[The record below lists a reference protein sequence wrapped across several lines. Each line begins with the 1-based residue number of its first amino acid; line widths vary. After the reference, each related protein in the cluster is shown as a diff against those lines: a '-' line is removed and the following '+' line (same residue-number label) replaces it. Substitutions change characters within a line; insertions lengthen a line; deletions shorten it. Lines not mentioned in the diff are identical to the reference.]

1 LAGAII
7 VLMQFH
13 KHLLSNGLRVITVPM
28 PALASVTVTVWVKTG
43 SRNED
48 AKTSG
53 ISHFLEH
60 MTFKGSPKRPS
71 AKDISEAVDAIGGEM
86 NAGTS
91 KEWTDFYIKTRA
103 QNLDIAMDVLS
114 DMVINPLIDAKE
126 IEREKGV
133 IVEEIAMYEDTP
145 MMHIGDVFEQLIFK
159 GNPLGWDTTGSA
171 KTVKSITRAD
181 FIEYRKMHYFTD
193 NLLLTVSGGITEKEA
208 IKLAEKYFSQITPTS
223 PRLRG
228 ASRFQ
233 SDQKHPEV
241 LLYSQKKEQAH
252 LIIGFRGNARNYKYR
267 YAEAVLSAILGAGMS
282 SRMFIEVR
290 ERRGLA
296 YSVRTSV
303 DRYMDTGY
311 LATYAGVDPGKAT
324 EAIKVIMEQYLGI
337 SSGQFPVSSVE
348 LKKAKE
354 IIKGHIALALEDT
367 RAINDFY
374 GEDELFGTGNESPEE
389 VFAKVDKVTIEE
401 VVAEAKKLFKPEKL
415 NLAIIGPFKDKE
427 KFVKLLQ

>member
-1 LAGAII
+1 
-7 VLMQFH
+7 MQFH
-13 KHLLSNGLRVITVPM
+13 KHILTNGLRVITVPM
-28 PALASVTVTVWVKTG
+28 PTLPSVTVTVWVKTG

-48 AKTSG
+48 KKVSG

-60 MTFKGSPKRPS
+60 MTFKGSTKRPT

-103 QNLDIAMDVLS
+103 DNLATAMDVLS
-114 DMVINPLIDAKE
+114 DMVINPLIDKKE

-133 IVEEIAMYEDTP
+133 ICEEIAMYEDTP

-171 KTVKSITRAD
+171 KTVKAITRED
-181 FIEYRKMHYFTD
+181 FLQYRKMHYFTD
-193 NLLLTVSGGITEKEA
+193 NLLLTVSGGVNEKEV
-208 IKLAEKYFSQITPTS
+208 IKLAEKYFKNIKNAKTQMLNKFKT
-223 PRLRG
+223 
-228 ASRFQ
+228 A
-233 SDQKHPEV
+233 QKKPEV

-252 LIIGFRGNARNYKYR
+252 LIIGFRGSPRDYKYR

-311 LATYAGVDPGKAT
+311 LATYAGVDPNKAE

-337 SSGQFPVSSVE
+337 STGQLPVSNIE

-367 RAINDFY
+367 RAVNDFF
-374 GEDELFGTGNESPEE
+374 GEDELFHTGNETPEE
-389 VFAKVDKVTIEE
+389 VFAKVDKVTVDE

-415 NLAIIGPFKDKE
+415 NLAIIGPFKDEE

>member
-1 LAGAII
+1 
-7 VLMQFH
+7 MQFH
-13 KHLLSNGLRVITVPM
+13 KHILSNGLRVITVPM
-28 PALASVTVTVWVKTG
+28 PALPSVTVTVWVKTG

-48 AKTSG
+48 KRTNG

-60 MTFKGSPKRPS
+60 MTFKGSIKRPT
-71 AKDISEAVDAIGGEM
+71 AKYISEAVDAIGGDM

-91 KEWTDFYIKTRA
+91 KEWTNFYIKARA
-103 QNLDIAMDVLS
+103 VNLETAMDVLS
-114 DMVINPLIDAKE
+114 DMVINPLIDKKE

-133 IVEEIAMYEDTP
+133 ICEEIAMYEDTP
-145 MMHIGDVFEQLIFK
+145 MMHIGDVFEQLIFA

-171 KTVKSITRAD
+171 KIVKSIMQED
-181 FIEYRKMHYFTD
+181 FLEYRKMHYFTD
-193 NLLLTVSGGITEKEA
+193 NLLLTVSGGVDEKKTLA
-208 IKLAEKYFSQITPTS
+208 LAEKFFSKVPVS
-223 PRLRG
+223 N
-228 ASRFQ
+228 FQ
-233 SDQKHPEV
+233 SPIAKYQAKQKHPEV
-241 LLYSQKKEQAH
+241 LLYNQKKEQAH
-252 LIIGFRGNARNYKYR
+252 LIIGFRGNARDYKYR

-311 LATYAGVDPGKAT
+311 LATYAGVDPAKAG
-324 EAIKVIMEQYLGI
+324 EAIKVIMEQY
-337 SSGQFPVSSVE
+337 GQVTLPAGRQAVSSVE

-367 RAINDFY
+367 RAVNDFF
-374 GEDELFGTGNESPEE
+374 GEDELFGTGNETPEE
-389 VFAKVDKVTIEE
+389 VFAKVDKVTIDE
-401 VVAEAKKLFKPEKL
+401 VVAEAKKLFLPSKL

>member
-1 LAGAII
+1 
-7 VLMQFH
+7 MQFH
-13 KHLLSNGLRVITVPM
+13 KHILSNGLRVITVPM
-28 PALASVTVTVWVKTG
+28 PALPSVTVTVWVKTG

-48 AKTSG
+48 KRTNG

-60 MTFKGSPKRPS
+60 MTFKGSIKRPT
-71 AKDISEAVDAIGGEM
+71 AKDISEAVDAIGGDM

-91 KEWTDFYIKTRA
+91 KEWTNFYIKARA
-103 QNLDIAMDVLS
+103 DNLETAMDVLS
-114 DMVINPLIDAKE
+114 DMVINPLIDKKE

-133 IVEEIAMYEDTP
+133 ICEEIAMYEDTP
-145 MMHIGDVFEQLIFK
+145 MMHIGDVFEQLIFS

-171 KTVKSITRAD
+171 KIVKSIMQED
-181 FIEYRKMHYFTD
+181 FLEYRKMHYFTD
-193 NLLLTVSGGITEKEA
+193 NLLLTVSGGVDEKKTLA
-208 IKLAEKYFSQITPTS
+208 LAEKFFSKVPVSSLQS
-223 PRLRG
+223 PIIKYE
-228 ASRFQ
+228 AN
-233 SDQKHPEV
+233 QKKPEV

-252 LIIGFRGNARNYKYR
+252 LIIGFRGNARDYKYR

-311 LATYAGVDPGKAT
+311 LATYAGVDPAKAE
-324 EAIKVIMEQYLGI
+324 EAIKVIMEQYNLMLNAKTQMLN
-337 SSGQFPVSSVE
+337 SE

-367 RAINDFY
+367 RAVNDFF
-374 GEDELFGTGNESPEE
+374 GEDELFDTGNETPEE
-389 VFAKVDKVTIEE
+389 VFAKVDKVTIDE
-401 VVAEAKKLFKPEKL
+401 VVAEAKKLFLPSKL